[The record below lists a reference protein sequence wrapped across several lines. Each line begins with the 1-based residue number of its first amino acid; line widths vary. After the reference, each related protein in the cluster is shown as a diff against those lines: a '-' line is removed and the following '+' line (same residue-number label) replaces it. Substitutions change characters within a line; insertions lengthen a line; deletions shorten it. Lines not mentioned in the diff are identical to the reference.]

1 MPNTEIN
8 RGQGITLPKR
18 SFKPRDLA
26 FKLPIYVVLIIGAIA
41 MLIPFLWMISTS
53 LKGQG
58 VVFEYPPKLIPD
70 PVHFDN
76 YLRAWTSLPVD
87 LAYLNSLKITVLVT
101 LGTLLSCSMAGYAFA
116 KMNFPGKKL
125 IFIVLLATMMIP
137 GQITLIPMFMW
148 FKEINWVNTHLPLII
163 PPILTNAF
171 GVFLLRQFMSTFPT
185 ELEDAAKIDG
195 LNTWQIYWKVVL
207 PNCKPALA
215 ALGIFTFMANWNNF
229 LTPLIYLNDETLF
242 TLPLI
247 IASFQGLYTTD
258 WTLLMAASAISLFP
272 VLLIYIFAQ
281 RYFIEGITLSGLKG

>member
-1 MPNTEIN
+1 MPRTEVT
-8 RGQGITLPKR
+8 RVGLVD
-18 SFKPRDLA
+18 FKKGFTKTGDTA
-26 FKLPIYVVLIIGAIA
+26 FKFLIYIVLIFGAIA
-41 MLIPFLWMISTS
+41 MLIPFIWMISTS

-58 VVFEYPPKLIPD
+58 AVFEYPPKLIPN

-76 YLRAWTSLPVD
+76 YIRAWTSLPVG
-87 LAYLNSLKITVLVT
+87 LAYLNSLKITILVT

-116 KMNFPGKKL
+116 KMKFPGKNIL
-125 IFIVLLATMMIP
+125 FITLLATMMIP
-137 GQITLIPMFMW
+137 GQITLIPMFML
-148 FKEINWVNTHLPLII
+148 FKEINWVDTHLPLII

-185 ELEDAAKIDG
+185 ELEEAARIDG
-195 LNTWQIYWKVVL
+195 LNTWQIYWRVVL

-229 LTPLIYLNDETLF
+229 LTPLIYLNDDSKF

-272 VLLIYIFAQ
+272 VLLIYMFAQ